1 MDKKTQVVKTVGELK
16 SEFFDNFFKKQMSF
30 VLKNT
35 VKNSFPVNSEG
46 DEKFINKDD
55 IDSKIYQMSNK
66 VIDTMLDS
74 KNLTYNAGNTYFD
87 KLAEDLKDYIKEEAD
102 YRFDE
107 VMEKIDNGIIDI
119 TKPDVYQKI
128 ADEFHVLVYTKPG
141 LTERVMECM
150 KSFEDE
156 QSEVVDTIKEKVIK
170 DITET
175 TNKNNIISTAVKE
188 IHDAKKKE
196 EEEINNA
203 AQNNEQHE
211 DSTDS
216 EDKNT
221 EDVSKEPS
229 EKDQDSDGE
238 SVDDSDETVDN
249 SDSSTPTEDDEK
261 ESKES
266 ILFDSP
272 ERVCEAFIPTSPDKL
287 LQMKPMEK
295 NRFIEKFIKFNGS
308 IEAIARANIDSLRIG
323 ISTMDKKTSNE
334 SLKKRFNELEEVTKE
349 AIALSNRYN
358 FSMQK
363 LGFTPRGV
371 FRKDDYT
378 AVEAGKMIL
387 KKFFNKNYKP
397 QIKFT
402 KVNTTTEAL
411 DLAFDLIFLKQM
423 RKKNSNSVSKEL
435 IQSVESI
442 LYKSISDF
450 EKDAQDKIRSVI
462 DLGDIELKNVISYDE
477 FFNSIKDS
485 IVERDIKKSP
495 KEQKEELLKTII
507 DKYESTFNVK
517 INDEEIEI
525 IKTLIDGDDPVEY
538 LSNYYEKF
546 VISLAK
552 RSVENNNSID
562 GKNVERLARMYTTF
576 VRTLETLQLLPEKEV
591 KNLKSLLQINMA

>member
-55 IDSKIYQMSNK
+55 IDSKIYQMLNK

-74 KNLTYNAGNTYFD
+74 KKLTYNAGNTYFD

-150 KSFEDE
+150 KSFKDE

-203 AQNNEQHE
+203 AQNNEQHK

-249 SDSSTPTEDDEK
+249 SDSSTPTEDDES

-358 FSMQK
+358 SSMQK